1 MQFVGIKHMHGL
13 AQLQHHIVADV
24 DQRRNRADA
33 AALQALLQ
41 PFGRDG
47 TRIHVFNYAADKAAA
62 VLRCINTHRLGFAAL
77 HRGRLKRQ
85 RPVFTLRERRH
96 FARQAFDAQA
106 IGAVGRDFERHQ
118 HIIERQI
125 IADILPHRRIGRQN
139 VQAVH
144 TVIGQAQFIGGTQH
158 AVRGLPAHFGGLD
171 FKVARQ
177 HRTRQ
182 STRHL
187 DAGGHIRRTAH
198 DLNQLARAG
207 IHLGNIQAVGIRVFF
222 NRFHFGNHHAAE
234 SRRGGF
240 HFFYFQARHG
250 EQMRHFIG
258 GKIGVGLGF
267 EPIIRKLH
275 DILLFCLLRPSET
288 AVCFHCFDAQ
298 AACIFSDGHL
308 LQNQIM
314 GGNNGAKVFTD
325 QLPIHNIHLPR

>member
-1 MQFVGIKHMHGL
+1 MHGL
-13 AQLQHHIVADV
+13 AQLQHHIVADI

-47 TRIHVFNYAADKAAA
+47 TCIHVFNYATDKAAA

-125 IADILPHRRIGRQN
+125 TADILSHRRIGRQN

-144 TVIGQAQFIGGTQH
+144 TVIGQTQFIGRTQH

-171 FKVARQ
+171 FKAARQ

-182 STRHL
+182 STRHF

-198 DLNQLARAG
+198 DLNQFARAC
-207 IHLGNIQAVGIRVFF
+207 IHLGDVEAVGIGVFF
-222 NRFHFGNHHAAE
+222 HRFHFGHHHATKG
-234 SRRGGF
+234 RRCGL
-240 HFFYFQARHG
+240 HFFHFQARHG
-250 EQMRHFIG
+250 EQVCHFIG

-275 DILLFCLLRPSET
+275 DIL
-288 AVCFHCFDAQ
+288 
-298 AACIFSDGHL
+298 
-308 LQNQIM
+308 
-314 GGNNGAKVFTD
+314 
-325 QLPIHNIHLPR
+325 